1 MKLAVWR
8 GRGRHHP
15 SFFFGLVF
23 LFSQLVVKQ
32 QKNWAPLGLSSVVE
46 EIRRWGHNLTWYVH
60 SLSRGW
66 FHFNLILFLL
76 VPLGTSTRH
85 EVLPWLPVTP
95 SVLGS
100 LMVMDPCCA
109 WENHLPFLETLLGGT
124 VRASQVVLVIKNP
137 PADAGDE
144 KDASSIPES
153 GRSPRGGHGYPFQYF
168 CRENLMDRG
177 AWRACK
183 ESMGLQRVRQG

>member
-76 VPLGTSTRH
+76 VPLGTSI
-85 EVLPWLPVTP
+85 PSPVRVGLWEQP
-95 SVLGS
+95 LLRGNSLWEKISKNLLSPRLGS
-100 LMVMDPCCA
+100 GVRRRWDKQASFGKKRQPTGLC
-109 WENHLPFLETLLGGT
+109 LE
-124 VRASQVVLVIKNP
+124 AYI
-137 PADAGDE
+137 
-144 KDASSIPES
+144 
-153 GRSPRGGHGYPFQYF
+153 
-168 CRENLMDRG
+168 
-177 AWRACK
+177 CK
-183 ESMGLQRVRQG
+183 EWVSFSWPRPPDVLRR

>member
-1 MKLAVWR
+1 MSVQLFAYFMIR
-8 GRGRHHP
+8 LFIFLTL
-15 SFFFGLVF
+15 SFKISLYILETNPWVCASQMCSTSLWLILSISSQY
-23 LFSQLVVKQ
+23 LFV
-32 QKNWAPLGLSSVVE
+32 
-46 EIRRWGHNLTWYVH
+46 
-60 SLSRGW
+60 
-66 FHFNLILFLL
+66 FNLILFLL

-109 WENHLPFLETLLGGT
+109 WENHLSFLETLLGGT

-153 GRSPRGGHGYPFQYF
+153 GRSARGGHGYPVQYF